1 MSIIDWF
8 ADLAGITA
16 PSTLEILFISCAGFG
31 ALFFIAMMALMLVG
45 DIFGGILDTALDT
58 DISMDSD
65 LSFELF
71 SLQGISAA
79 VMMFGL
85 VGEFTLTATNMQVL
99 AVFCGGVSAVISVYM
114 VKSMMQGIMNLQADG
129 TMKMRD
135 AVGERGLVYSRI
147 KPNESGEIQVAV
159 DGTLRNLEARAKDKT
174 ILIPSGEFVK
184 VVDCIGSILIVEL
197 LNEEE

>member
-1 MSIIDWF
+1 MSEMSIIDWF
-8 ADLAGITA
+8 ADIAGITA

-114 VKSMMQGIMNLQADG
+114 V
-129 TMKMRD
+129 
-135 AVGERGLVYSRI
+135 
-147 KPNESGEIQVAV
+147 
-159 DGTLRNLEARAKDKT
+159 
-174 ILIPSGEFVK
+174 
-184 VVDCIGSILIVEL
+184 
-197 LNEEE
+197 